1 MNKDCQIL
9 FLKCLML
16 KSAYQF
22 YIDTEILIIT
32 FWVET
37 PENLHQIYIFLSQF
51 EIRRKCVKYI

>member
-1 MNKDCQIL
+1 
-9 FLKCLML
+9 ML